1 MRTWDN
7 ISLLERE
14 RQAIKKAVKM
24 LKSQFP
30 VSSVILFGSKVRG
43 EDDEHSDIDFLL
55 VTSRALDWK
64 EEKAV
69 VEVLFDIGMEYDVIS
84 AHCLLHRMNGM
95 AGYSCNFQS
104 TKKSAEMEPLSHEP
118 TEHH

>member
-7 ISLLERE
+7 IPLLGRE
-14 RQAIKKAVKM
+14 RQAIKEAVKM

-30 VSSVILFGSKVRG
+30 VSNVILFGSKVRG

-55 VTSRALDWK
+55 ITSRALHWK

-69 VEVLFDIGMEYDVIS
+69 VGILFDIGMEHDVIFS
-84 AHCLLHRMNGM
+84 
-95 AGYSCNFQS
+95 
-104 TKKSAEMEPLSHEP
+104 PLFASSDEWDGGIFMQFP
-118 TEHH
+118 VYEEISRDGAIIP

>member
-7 ISLLERE
+7 IPLLGRE
-14 RQAIKKAVKM
+14 RQAIKEAVKM

-30 VSSVILFGSKVRG
+30 VSNVILFGSKVRG

-55 VTSRALDWK
+55 VTSRALHWK

-69 VEVLFDIGMEYDVIS
+69 VGISFDIGMEHDVIFS
-84 AHCLLHRMNGM
+84 
-95 AGYSCNFQS
+95 
-104 TKKSAEMEPLSHEP
+104 PLFASSDEWDGGIFMQFP
-118 TEHH
+118 VYEEISRDGAIIP

>member
-69 VEVLFDIGMEYDVIS
+69 VEVLFDIGMEYDVIFS
-84 AHCLLHRMNGM
+84 PLFASSDEWNGGIFVQFPVYEEISRDG
-95 AGYSCNFQS
+95 AII
-104 TKKSAEMEPLSHEP
+104 P
-118 TEHH
+118 